1 MLEKLLAI
9 TKALTAL
16 MLMIFLLALAGITT
30 YKGVLLIWSIF
41 I

>member
-30 YKGVLLIWSIF
+30 YKGVLLIWNILL
-41 I
+41 